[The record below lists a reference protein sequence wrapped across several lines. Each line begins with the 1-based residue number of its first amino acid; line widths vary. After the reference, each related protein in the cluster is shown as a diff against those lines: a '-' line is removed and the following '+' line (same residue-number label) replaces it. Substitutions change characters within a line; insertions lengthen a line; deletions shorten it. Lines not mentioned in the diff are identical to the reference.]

1 MDHRFTNGIHKV
13 VIIKKKTRL
22 EELVARFNT
31 VDQAEFYVEHMGA
44 DFRDY
49 RDEHD
54 NYYKA
59 LEAVRNDA
67 KLFARVQEID
77 NDYIPN
83 MIFGEK
89 DIVITLGQDGL
100 VVNAMKYLNGQPLI
114 GVNSDPLRWN
124 GDLSV
129 FHPDEMR
136 DVIPAVIGNTYYST
150 DITMAKACTKDGQEL
165 YAVNDFFVGVEDHTS
180 ARYKISFGEK
190 TENQSSSGIIISTP
204 LGFGGWHK
212 SVLAQFR
219 GMARAFGLGEI
230 KEKPVGWYEQELIYQ
245 VREPFPSVSTRADLV
260 YGSIA
265 GGEKLKVVSNMP
277 EKGIVFSDGV
287 LEDSIE
293 FRSGMEVT
301 IEVADRKGKLVRS

>member
-77 NDYIPN
+77 NEYIPN

-114 GVNSDPLRWN
+114 GVNSDLLRWN

-136 DVIPAVIGNTYYST
+136 DVIPAVIGNAYRST

-180 ARYKISFGEK
+180 ARYKISLGEK
-190 TENQSSSGIIISTP
+190 AENQSSSGIIISTP

-287 LEDSIE
+287 PEDSIE

>member
-1 MDHRFTNGIHKV
+1 MDYKFTNGIHKV

-31 VDQAEFYVEHMGA
+31 VEQAEFYVEHMGA

-49 RDEHD
+49 REEHE
-54 NYYKA
+54 NYYRA

-77 NDYIPN
+77 NEYIPN

-129 FHPDEMR
+129 FRPYQMR
-136 DVIPAVIGNTYYST
+136 EIIPAVIGNDYHST
-150 DITMAKACTKDGQEL
+150 DITMAKASTKDGQEL

-180 ARYKISFGEK
+180 ARYMISCGK
-190 TENQSSSGIIISTP
+190 RSENQSSSGIIISTP
-204 LGFGGWHK
+204 LG
-212 SVLAQFR
+212 
-219 GMARAFGLGEI
+219 
-230 KEKPVGWYEQELIYQ
+230 IYQ
-245 VREPFPSVSTRADLV
+245 VREPFPSVNTRADMV
-260 YGSIA
+260 YGSIE
-265 GGEKLKVVSNMP
+265 GNQTLKVVSNMP

-287 LEDSIE
+287 LDDRIE

-301 IEVADRKGKLVRS
+301 IGVADRKGKLVRS

>member
-44 DFRDY
+44 DFKDY

-77 NDYIPN
+77 NEYIPN

-136 DVIPAVIGNTYYST
+136 DVIPAVIGNTYRST

>member
-77 NDYIPN
+77 NEYIPN

-136 DVIPAVIGNTYYST
+136 DVIPAVIGNTYRST

-245 VREPFPSVSTRADLV
+245 VREPFQSVSTRADLV

-287 LEDSIE
+287 PEDSIE

>member
-77 NDYIPN
+77 NEYIPN

-89 DIVITLGQDGL
+89 DSVITLGQDGL

-136 DVIPAVIGNTYYST
+136 DVIPAVIGNAYRST

-230 KEKPVGWYEQELIYQ
+230 KEKPVGWY
-245 VREPFPSVSTRADLV
+245 
-260 YGSIA
+260 
-265 GGEKLKVVSNMP
+265 
-277 EKGIVFSDGV
+277 
-287 LEDSIE
+287 
-293 FRSGMEVT
+293 
-301 IEVADRKGKLVRS
+301 

>member
-1 MDHRFTNGIHKV
+1 
-13 VIIKKKTRL
+13 
-22 EELVARFNT
+22 
-31 VDQAEFYVEHMGA
+31 
-44 DFRDY
+44 
-49 RDEHD
+49 
-54 NYYKA
+54 
-59 LEAVRNDA
+59 
-67 KLFARVQEID
+67 
-77 NDYIPN
+77 
-83 MIFGEK
+83 
-89 DIVITLGQDGL
+89 
-100 VVNAMKYLNGQPLI
+100 
-114 GVNSDPLRWN
+114 
-124 GDLSV
+124 
-129 FHPDEMR
+129 MR
-136 DVIPAVIGNTYYST
+136 DVIPAVIGNTYHST

>member
-49 RDEHD
+49 RDEHY

-77 NDYIPN
+77 NEYIPN

-136 DVIPAVIGNTYYST
+136 DVIPAVIGNAYRSM

-287 LEDSIE
+287 PEDSIE

>member
-77 NDYIPN
+77 NEYIPN

-136 DVIPAVIGNTYYST
+136 DVIPAVIGNTYRST

-230 KEKPVGWYEQELIYQ
+230 NEKPVGWYEQELIYQ

-287 LEDSIE
+287 PEDSIE

>member
-77 NDYIPN
+77 NEYIPN

-136 DVIPAVIGNTYYST
+136 DVIPAVIGNAYRST

-265 GGEKLKVVSNMP
+265 GGEKLRVVSNMP

>member
-77 NDYIPN
+77 NEYIPN

-129 FHPDEMR
+129 FHPDEMC
-136 DVIPAVIGNTYYST
+136 DVIPAVIGNAYRST

-287 LEDSIE
+287 PEDSIE

>member
-44 DFRDY
+44 DFKDY

-77 NDYIPN
+77 NEYIPN

-136 DVIPAVIGNTYYST
+136 DVIPAVIGNTYHST

-230 KEKPVGWYEQELIYQ
+230 KEKPVEWYEQELIYQ

>member
-67 KLFARVQEID
+67 KLFARVQEI
-77 NDYIPN
+77 NNEYIPN

-136 DVIPAVIGNTYYST
+136 DVIPAVIGNAYRST
-150 DITMAKACTKDGQEL
+150 EITMAKACTKDGQEL

-287 LEDSIE
+287 PEDSIE

-301 IEVADRKGKLVRS
+301 IEVAERKGKLVRS

>member
-77 NDYIPN
+77 NEYIPN

-136 DVIPAVIGNTYYST
+136 DVIPAVRGRP
-150 DITMAKACTKDGQEL
+150 
-165 YAVNDFFVGVEDHTS
+165 H
-180 ARYKISFGEK
+180 FG
-190 TENQSSSGIIISTP
+190 
-204 LGFGGWHK
+204 
-212 SVLAQFR
+212 
-219 GMARAFGLGEI
+219 
-230 KEKPVGWYEQELIYQ
+230 
-245 VREPFPSVSTRADLV
+245 
-260 YGSIA
+260 
-265 GGEKLKVVSNMP
+265 KV
-277 EKGIVFSDGV
+277 
-287 LEDSIE
+287 
-293 FRSGMEVT
+293 
-301 IEVADRKGKLVRS
+301 

>member
-44 DFRDY
+44 DFKDY

-77 NDYIPN
+77 NEYIPN

-136 DVIPAVIGNTYYST
+136 DVIPAVIGNAYRST

-260 YGSIA
+260 YGSIV
-265 GGEKLKVVSNMP
+265 GREKLKVVSNMP

>member
-67 KLFARVQEID
+67 NLFARVQEID
-77 NDYIPN
+77 NEYIPN

-136 DVIPAVIGNTYYST
+136 DVIPAVIGNAYRST

>member
-77 NDYIPN
+77 NEYIPN

-136 DVIPAVIGNTYYST
+136 DVIPEVIGNTYRST

-287 LEDSIE
+287 PEDSIE

>member
-1 MDHRFTNGIHKV
+1 
-13 VIIKKKTRL
+13 
-22 EELVARFNT
+22 
-31 VDQAEFYVEHMGA
+31 
-44 DFRDY
+44 
-49 RDEHD
+49 
-54 NYYKA
+54 
-59 LEAVRNDA
+59 
-67 KLFARVQEID
+67 
-77 NDYIPN
+77 
-83 MIFGEK
+83 
-89 DIVITLGQDGL
+89 
-100 VVNAMKYLNGQPLI
+100 
-114 GVNSDPLRWN
+114 
-124 GDLSV
+124 
-129 FHPDEMR
+129 MR
-136 DVIPAVIGNTYYST
+136 DVIPAVIGNTYRST

-230 KEKPVGWYEQELIYQ
+230 KERTVGWYEQELIYQ

-287 LEDSIE
+287 PEDSIE

>member
-67 KLFARVQEID
+67 KLFARVQEI
-77 NDYIPN
+77 NNEYIPN

-136 DVIPAVIGNTYYST
+136 DVIPAVIGNTYRST

-265 GGEKLKVVSNMP
+265 GGEKLRVVSNMP

>member
-1 MDHRFTNGIHKV
+1 MK
-13 VIIKKKTRL
+13 IKN
-22 EELVARFNT
+22 FY
-31 VDQAEFYVEHMGA
+31 AEK
-44 DFRDY
+44 FRNLID
-49 RDEHD
+49 
-54 NYYKA
+54 
-59 LEAVRNDA
+59 V
-67 KLFARVQEID
+67 EID
-77 NDYIPN
+77 PCEGVN

-136 DVIPAVIGNTYYST
+136 DVIPAVIGNAYRST

-260 YGSIA
+260 YGNIA

-287 LEDSIE
+287 PEDSIE

>member
-77 NDYIPN
+77 NEYIPN

-100 VVNAMKYLNGQPLI
+100 VVNAMKYLNGQPLV

-136 DVIPAVIGNTYYST
+136 DVIPAVIGNAYRST

-301 IEVADRKGKLVRS
+301 IEVAERKGKLVRS

>member
-1 MDHRFTNGIHKV
+1 MDHKITNGIHKV

-31 VDQAEFYVEHMGA
+31 ADQAKFYVEHMGA
-44 DFRDY
+44 DFKDY
-49 RDEHD
+49 QEEHEV
-54 NYYKA
+54 YYEA
-59 LEAVRNDA
+59 LEVVRSNA
-67 KLFARVQEID
+67 KAYARVQEID
-77 NDYIPN
+77 KEYVPN
-83 MIFGEK
+83 MIFGAK
-89 DIVITLGQDGL
+89 DIVITFGQDGL

-114 GVNSDPLRWN
+114 GVNSDPQRWN

-129 FHPDEMR
+129 FHPDDMR
-136 DVIPAVIGNTYYST
+136 EVIPAVIENDYRAT
-150 DITMAKACTKDGQEL
+150 DVTMAKACTKDGQEL

-180 ARYKISFGEK
+180 ARYQLSWGKI

-204 LGFGGWHK
+204 LGFSGWHK

-219 GMARAFGLGEI
+219 GMAKAFGLGDI
-230 KEKPVGWYEQELIYQ
+230 KERPVGWHEQELVYQ
-245 VREPFPSVSTRADLV
+245 VREPFPSVNTCAELV

-265 GGEKLKVVSNMP
+265 GKEKLKVVSNMP

-287 LEDSIE
+287 LEDGIE

-301 IEVADRKGKLVRS
+301 IEVADRTGKLVRM

>member
-67 KLFARVQEID
+67 KLFARVQEI
-77 NDYIPN
+77 NNEYIPN

-136 DVIPAVIGNTYYST
+136 DVIPAVIGNAYRST

-230 KEKPVGWYEQELIYQ
+230 KERTVGWYEQELIYQ

-287 LEDSIE
+287 PEDSIE

>member
-67 KLFARVQEID
+67 KLFARVQEI
-77 NDYIPN
+77 NNEYIPN

-136 DVIPAVIGNTYYST
+136 DVIPAVIGNTYRST

-230 KEKPVGWYEQELIYQ
+230 KERTVGWYEQELIYQ

-287 LEDSIE
+287 PEDSIE

>member
-77 NDYIPN
+77 NEYIPN

-136 DVIPAVIGNTYYST
+136 DVIPAVIGNTYRST

-190 TENQSSSGIIISTP
+190 AENQSSSGIIISTP

-245 VREPFPSVSTRADLV
+245 VREPFQSVSTRADLV

>member
-77 NDYIPN
+77 NEYIPN

-136 DVIPAVIGNTYYST
+136 DVIPAVIGNAYRST
-150 DITMAKACTKDGQEL
+150 EITMAKACTKDGQEL

-287 LEDSIE
+287 PEDSIE

-301 IEVADRKGKLVRS
+301 IEVAERKGKLVRS

>member
-67 KLFARVQEID
+67 KLFARVHEID
-77 NDYIPN
+77 NEYIPN

-136 DVIPAVIGNTYYST
+136 DVIPAVIGNTYHST

-301 IEVADRKGKLVRS
+301 IEVAERKGKLVRS

>member
-67 KLFARVQEID
+67 KLFARVQEI
-77 NDYIPN
+77 NNEYIPN

-136 DVIPAVIGNTYYST
+136 DVIPAVIGNAYRST

-190 TENQSSSGIIISTP
+190 AENQSSSGIIISTP

>member
-77 NDYIPN
+77 NEYIPN

-136 DVIPAVIGNTYYST
+136 DVIPAVIGNAYRST

-190 TENQSSSGIIISTP
+190 AENQSSSGIIISTP

-287 LEDSIE
+287 QEDSIE

>member
-77 NDYIPN
+77 NEYIPN

-136 DVIPAVIGNTYYST
+136 DVIPAVIGNAYRST

-301 IEVADRKGKLVRS
+301 IEVAERKGKLVRS

>member
-67 KLFARVQEID
+67 KLFARVQEI
-77 NDYIPN
+77 NNEYIPN

-89 DIVITLGQDGL
+89 DIVIALGQDGL

-136 DVIPAVIGNTYYST
+136 DVIPAVIGNTYRST

-230 KEKPVGWYEQELIYQ
+230 KERTVGWYEQELIYQ

-287 LEDSIE
+287 PEDSIE

>member
-1 MDHRFTNGIHKV
+1 MDHRFTNGIHKG

-77 NDYIPN
+77 NEYIPN

-136 DVIPAVIGNTYYST
+136 DVIPAVIGNTYRST

-287 LEDSIE
+287 PEDSIE

>member
-59 LEAVRNDA
+59 LESVRNDA
-67 KLFARVQEID
+67 KLFARVQEI
-77 NDYIPN
+77 NNEYIPN

-136 DVIPAVIGNTYYST
+136 DVIPAVIGNTYRST

-230 KEKPVGWYEQELIYQ
+230 NERTVGWYEQELIYQ

-287 LEDSIE
+287 PEDSIE

>member
-77 NDYIPN
+77 NEYIPN

-100 VVNAMKYLNGQPLI
+100 VVNAMKYLKGQPLI

-136 DVIPAVIGNTYYST
+136 DVIPAVIGNAYRST

-287 LEDSIE
+287 PEDSIE

>member
-44 DFRDY
+44 DFKDY

-77 NDYIPN
+77 NEYIPN

-136 DVIPAVIGNTYYST
+136 DVIPAVIGNAYRST

-212 SVLAQFR
+212 SILAQFR

>member
-77 NDYIPN
+77 NEYIPN

-136 DVIPAVIGNTYYST
+136 DVIPAVIGNAYRST

-287 LEDSIE
+287 PEDNIE